1 MSTIINGEILPDM
14 RFAYPYRIL
23 LSGSSGA
30 GKTYLAKQVL
40 QHRDIFQKKT
50 KRVVY
55 FYPCFLEEKPVQWD
69 DIGIP
74 VSYRVGLPS
83 QEEIDEIPAHST
95 IVLDDLYEEAIQSQA
110 IDHLFRVTSGKRNLN
125 VMIMTQNNYAQGKYG
140 RNIKLNCNATFLC
153 RNCLDGT
160 VNKRACSQAGL
171 LKAYKR
177 ASEENK
183 SKQYPYMFLDQSPR
197 GHASSYR
204 LYTDIFSKYP
214 VVFSVSGMKACIV
227 PYNDFKQNFNIIDR
241 DNTFEAVEKKH
252 EKKNSECKTIE
263 TTRVKSK
270 IRCDSFTED
279 SSESEVER
287 SRSRKRSKKS
297 KVNKKSKKKAKKRR
311 RHSTSSEA
319 SSENISSDEVNSK
332 SKQNKRRSLSTS
344 SESAATSNRSSEEV
358 SSGGS
363 DSSPVRKRGKR
374 SSVLSESSGV
384 SQEE

>member
-1 MSTIINGEILPDM
+1 
-14 RFAYPYRIL
+14 
-23 LSGSSGA
+23 
-30 GKTYLAKQVL
+30 
-40 QHRDIFQKKT
+40 
-50 KRVVY
+50 
-55 FYPCFLEEKPVQWD
+55 
-69 DIGIP
+69 
-74 VSYRVGLPS
+74 
-83 QEEIDEIPAHST
+83 
-95 IVLDDLYEEAIQSQA
+95 
-110 IDHLFRVTSGKRNLN
+110 
-125 VMIMTQNNYAQGKYG
+125 MTQNNYAQGKFG

-177 ASEENK
+177 ATEENK
-183 SKQYPYMFLDQSPR
+183 NKQYPYMFLDQSPR

-204 LYTDIFSKYP
+204 LYTDIFTDYP

-227 PYNDFKQNFNIIDR
+227 PYNDFKQNFDIIAR

-252 EKKNSECKTIE
+252 EKKYPECKTIE
-263 TTRVKSK
+263 STRVKSK

-287 SRSRKRSKKS
+287 SRSRKRNKKSSNDKKS
-297 KVNKKSKKKAKKRR
+297 KRKAKKRR

-319 SSENISSDEVNSK
+319 SSETDEEEKSKSKKSKRRRPSTSSESDSENISSDEVDSK
-332 SKQNKRRSLSTS
+332 SKKSKRRRNSSS
-344 SESAATSNRSSEEV
+344 SESPTSEEV

-374 SSVLSESSGV
+374 SSILSESSGI
-384 SQEE
+384 SPEE